1 MAVMNGEILSLRI
14 RRGVQGNRGQSLVEF
29 AIALPVLLAI
39 VIGIF
44 EFGMAWNQRQ
54 VVTNAAREGA
64 RDAVIQTSSA
74 VQVQNTVGTYLT
86 TAGLDPADA
95 TITLSP
101 NVGGGGVI
109 GQPVSVQVSYPYE
122 FRFIGPIVA
131 LLQGDDSAMAGTI
144 QLQTTAVMRHE

>member
-1 MAVMNGEILSLRI
+1 MNGEILTS
-14 RRGVQGNRGQSLVEF
+14 RGDAAGNRGQSLVEF

-54 VVTNAAREGA
+54 VITNAAREGA
-64 RDAVIQTSSA
+64 RVAVLSNKSTAQVEAA
-74 VQVQNTVGTYLT
+74 VTNYLT
-86 TAGLDPADA
+86 QANLDPDLA
-95 TITLSP
+95 TITYL
-101 NVGGGGVI
+101 NAGDTGTY
-109 GQPVSVQVSYPYE
+109 GQPTTVNLSYPYQ

>member
-1 MAVMNGEILSLRI
+1 MNGEILSLHI
-14 RRGVQGNRGQSLVEF
+14 RRGALGNRGQSLVEF

-64 RDAVIQTSSA
+64 RVAVLEDKNETHVEDAVA
-74 VQVQNTVGTYLT
+74 NYLT
-86 TAGLDPADA
+86 NANLDPDLA
-95 TITLSP
+95 TVTYD
-101 NVGGGGVI
+101 NVGGAGDYGLPTTVNL
-109 GQPVSVQVSYPYE
+109 SYPYE

>member
-1 MAVMNGEILSLRI
+1 MSRAILSLHN
-14 RRGVQGNRGQSLVEF
+14 RRETLGERGQSLVEF

-54 VVTNAAREGA
+54 VITNAAREGA
-64 RDAVIQTSSA
+64 RVGVLQNMDDDDVENAVA
-74 VQVQNTVGTYLT
+74 NYLT
-86 TAGLDPADA
+86 NANLDPDLA
-95 TITLSP
+95 TVSYE
-101 NVGGGGVI
+101 NVGGTGDYGMPTTVNL
-109 GQPVSVQVSYPYE
+109 SYPYE

-144 QLQTTAVMRHE
+144 SLQTTAVMRHE

>member
-1 MAVMNGEILSLRI
+1 MNGEILSHST
-14 RRGVQGNRGQSLVEF
+14 RRETAGERGQSLVEF

-54 VVTNAAREGA
+54 VITNAAREGA
-64 RDAVIQTSSA
+64 RVLALPQVHPDSASTVVSS
-74 VQVQNTVGTYLT
+74 YLT
-86 TAGLDPADA
+86 TANLDPNLA
-95 TITLSP
+95 TISADE
-101 NVGGGGVI
+101 GAGGGVVGNQAI
-109 GQPVSVQVSYPYE
+109 VAVAYPYQ

-144 QLQTTAVMRHE
+144 SLQTTAVMRNE

>member
-1 MAVMNGEILSLRI
+1 MTGEIRTRSHAVREE
-14 RRGVQGNRGQSLVEF
+14 RGQSLVEF
-29 AIALPVLLAI
+29 AIALPLLLAI

-64 RDAVIQTSSA
+64 RDAVIQTSSQN
-74 VQVQNTVGTYLT
+74 QVQNTIGTYLT
-86 TAGLDPADA
+86 SAGLDPDLA
-95 TITLSP
+95 TITLSD
-101 NVGGGGVI
+101 NVGGAGTI
-109 GQPVSVQVSYPYE
+109 GQPVSVQLSYPYQ

-131 LLQGDDSAMAGTI
+131 LLQGDDSAMQGTI

>member
-1 MAVMNGEILSLRI
+1 MNGEILTS
-14 RRGVQGNRGQSLVEF
+14 RGDDAGDRGQSLVEF

-54 VVTNAAREGA
+54 VITNAAREGA
-64 RDAVIQTSSA
+64 RVAVLENKDGGDVEDAVA
-74 VQVQNTVGTYLT
+74 NYLT
-86 TAGLDPADA
+86 NASLDPSLA
-95 TITLSP
+95 TLTYD
-101 NVGGGGVI
+101 NAGGVGDY
-109 GQPVSVQVSYPYE
+109 GQPTTVNLSYPYQ

-144 QLQTTAVMRHE
+144 SLQTTAVMRHE

>member
-1 MAVMNGEILSLRI
+1 MNGEIFSRS
-14 RRGVQGNRGQSLVEF
+14 RPRDGFGERGQSLVEF

-74 VQVQNTVGTYLT
+74 AQVQNTVGTYLT
-86 TAGLDPADA
+86 SAGLDPALA
-95 TITLSP
+95 TITLSA
-101 NVGGGGVI
+101 NVGGAGVI

-144 QLQTTAVMRHE
+144 SLDTTAVMRHE

>member
-1 MAVMNGEILSLRI
+1 MNGEILTF
-14 RRGVQGNRGQSLVEF
+14 RRGALGNRGQSLVEF

-54 VVTNAAREGA
+54 VITNAAREGA
-64 RDAVIQTSSA
+64 RVAVLENMDDDDVENA
-74 VQVQNTVGTYLT
+74 VANYLT
-86 TAGLDPADA
+86 NANLDPDLAS
-95 TITLSP
+95 LSYD
-101 NVGGGGVI
+101 NAGVSGDY
-109 GQPVSVQVSYPYE
+109 GQPTTVNLSYPYE

-144 QLQTTAVMRHE
+144 SLQTTAVMRHE

>member
-1 MAVMNGEILSLRI
+1 MNGESLLLLL
-14 RRGVQGNRGQSLVEF
+14 RRGALGSRGQSLVEF

-54 VVTNAAREGA
+54 VITNAAREGA
-64 RDAVIQTSSA
+64 RVAVLPSMDDTDVENA
-74 VQVQNTVGTYLT
+74 VSNYLT
-86 TAGLDPADA
+86 NANLDPDLA
-95 TITLSP
+95 TVTYD
-101 NVGGGGVI
+101 NVGVGADY
-109 GQPVSVQVSYPYE
+109 GQPTTVNLSYPYE

-144 QLQTTAVMRHE
+144 SLETTAVMRHE

>member
-1 MAVMNGEILSLRI
+1 MNGVILSLHH
-14 RRGVQGNRGQSLVEF
+14 RRETLGERGQSLVEF

-54 VVTNAAREGA
+54 VITNAAREGA
-64 RDAVIQTSSA
+64 RVAVLGNQSDTDVENA
-74 VQVQNTVGTYLT
+74 VTNYLT
-86 TAGLDPADA
+86 RANLDPDLA
-95 TITLSP
+95 TVTYE
-101 NVGGGGVI
+101 NAGAA
-109 GQPVSVQVSYPYE
+109 GQYGNPTTVNLSYPYE

-144 QLQTTAVMRHE
+144 SLQTTAVMRHE

>member
-1 MAVMNGEILSLRI
+1 MNGEILSLRS
-14 RRGVQGNRGQSLVEF
+14 RRGTLGNRGQSLVEF
-29 AIALPVLLAI
+29 AIALPVLLAV

-54 VVTNAAREGA
+54 VITNAAREGA
-64 RDAVIQTSSA
+64 RVGVLPNKPESEVDVAVA
-74 VQVQNTVGTYLT
+74 NYLSN
-86 TAGLDPADA
+86 ANLDPDLA
-95 TITLSP
+95 TVTYDNAGDTGDYGLSTT
-101 NVGGGGVI
+101 
-109 GQPVSVQVSYPYE
+109 VSVSYPYQ